1 VPYEFVDDG
10 VTSDV
15 TFHAWAEGLDQLFV
29 AAADATLNVM
39 VRVLDSVRAVETRTA
54 SLEADALDLLL
65 RRFLDELIYRKDV
78 EELLL
83 RATRV
88 AVDAAHP
95 RLDAVL
101 AGERIDPERH
111 ELLAD
116 VKAVTFHDLRVERT
130 ATGWDALFRIPY
142 TALNFPGGEGE
153 IWGFNFSRILRRRT
167 ETARWSGW
175 KRIWVPTTSTCFYP
189 RSLCHGFRSHSERKA
204 WPKVERAELSAWRA
218 EAKILECPCHASLF
232 DPRDSARVVSGP
244 ARKRLSRLPLKIV
257 DGALVAGGGFSGRV
271 GFQPG

>member
-15 TFHAWAEGLDQLFV
+15 TFHAWAEGLEQLFV

-39 VRVLDSVRAVETRTA
+39 VRAVDSVRAVETRTA

-88 AVDAAHP
+88 ELDAAH
-95 RLDAVL
+95 RSLDAVL
-101 AGERIDPERH
+101 AGERVDPERH
-111 ELLAD
+111 ELLVD

-130 ATGWDALFRIPY
+130 ATGWDAHVTLD
-142 TALNFPGGEGE
+142 
-153 IWGFNFSRILRRRT
+153 
-167 ETARWSGW
+167 
-175 KRIWVPTTSTCFYP
+175 V
-189 RSLCHGFRSHSERKA
+189 
-204 WPKVERAELSAWRA
+204 
-218 EAKILECPCHASLF
+218 
-232 DPRDSARVVSGP
+232 
-244 ARKRLSRLPLKIV
+244 
-257 DGALVAGGGFSGRV
+257 
-271 GFQPG
+271 

>member
-1 VPYEFVDDG
+1 MPYEFVDDG

-39 VRVLDSVRAVETRTA
+39 VRALDSVRAVETRTA

-88 AVDAAHP
+88 AVDAAQP

-130 ATGWDALFRIPY
+130 ATGWDAHVTLD
-142 TALNFPGGEGE
+142 
-153 IWGFNFSRILRRRT
+153 
-167 ETARWSGW
+167 
-175 KRIWVPTTSTCFYP
+175 V
-189 RSLCHGFRSHSERKA
+189 
-204 WPKVERAELSAWRA
+204 
-218 EAKILECPCHASLF
+218 
-232 DPRDSARVVSGP
+232 
-244 ARKRLSRLPLKIV
+244 
-257 DGALVAGGGFSGRV
+257 
-271 GFQPG
+271 

>member
-15 TFHAWAEGLDQLFV
+15 TFHAWAEGLEQLFV

-39 VRVLDSVRAVETRTA
+39 VRALDSVRAVETRTA

-88 AVDAAHP
+88 ELDAAH
-95 RLDAVL
+95 RSLDAVL
-101 AGERIDPERH
+101 AGERVDPERH
-111 ELLAD
+111 ELLVD

-130 ATGWDALFRIPY
+130 ATGWDAHVTLD
-142 TALNFPGGEGE
+142 
-153 IWGFNFSRILRRRT
+153 
-167 ETARWSGW
+167 
-175 KRIWVPTTSTCFYP
+175 V
-189 RSLCHGFRSHSERKA
+189 
-204 WPKVERAELSAWRA
+204 
-218 EAKILECPCHASLF
+218 
-232 DPRDSARVVSGP
+232 
-244 ARKRLSRLPLKIV
+244 
-257 DGALVAGGGFSGRV
+257 
-271 GFQPG
+271 

>member
-1 VPYEFVDDG
+1 MPYEFVDDG

-39 VRVLDSVRAVETRTA
+39 VRALDSVRAVETRTA

-130 ATGWDALFRIPY
+130 ATGW
-142 TALNFPGGEGE
+142 
-153 IWGFNFSRILRRRT
+153 
-167 ETARWSGW
+167 
-175 KRIWVPTTSTCFYP
+175 
-189 RSLCHGFRSHSERKA
+189 
-204 WPKVERAELSAWRA
+204 
-218 EAKILECPCHASLF
+218 EAHVTL
-232 DPRDSARVVSGP
+232 DV
-244 ARKRLSRLPLKIV
+244 
-257 DGALVAGGGFSGRV
+257 
-271 GFQPG
+271 